1 MAPPVVVVGSVNV
14 DLVVQVARLPA
25 PGETV
30 TGGTFTRTL
39 GGKGANQAAAAAKLG
54 ARTALIGLTGRDDLG
69 GLVRE
74 DLGSL
79 GIDLS
84 GLGESTAA
92 TGIATIMVDE
102 DGENLIAVA
111 PGANHELRAEAVA
124 THLPRLAGPGGVI
137 LSVLELA
144 DEAVLEA
151 ARLAGE
157 LGCRFV
163 LNPAPARPL
172 PDELLDRCD
181 VLTPNEGEAEFLGG
195 PDALLARRV
204 GAAVVTR
211 GAGGADLHRSGAE
224 PYHRDAHPVDV
235 VDTTGAGD
243 AFNGT
248 LAWALVEGRSLEEA
262 VDLAVVG
269 GALATRALGARA
281 GYADREEL
289 EGVVR

>member
-1 MAPPVVVVGSVNV
+1 MAPSVVVVGSVNV
-14 DLVVQVARLPA
+14 DLVVHVARLPA

-30 TGGTFTRTL
+30 TVGTFSRTL
-39 GGKGANQAAAAAKLG
+39 GGKGANQAAAAARLG
-54 ARTALIGLTGRDDLG
+54 ARTALIGLTGR
-69 GLVRE
+69 E

-79 GIDLS
+79 AREDLASLGVDLS
-84 GLGESTAA
+84 GLGESEAP

-111 PGANHELRAEAVA
+111 PGANHALRADAVGE
-124 THLPRLAGPGGVI
+124 HLRRLAEPGGLV
-137 LSVLELA
+137 LSVLELPE
-144 DEAVLEA
+144 EAVLEA
-151 ARLAGE
+151 ARLATE

-172 PDELLDRCD
+172 PDELLSRCD
-181 VLTPNEGEAEFLGG
+181 VLTPNEGEADLLGG
-195 PDALLARRV
+195 PEALLERGV
-204 GAAVVTR
+204 GAVIVTR
-211 GAGGADLHRSGAE
+211 GADGADLHRRDTE

-262 VDLAVVG
+262 VELAVVG

-281 GYADREEL
+281 GYADREKL
-289 EGVVR
+289 EGAAR